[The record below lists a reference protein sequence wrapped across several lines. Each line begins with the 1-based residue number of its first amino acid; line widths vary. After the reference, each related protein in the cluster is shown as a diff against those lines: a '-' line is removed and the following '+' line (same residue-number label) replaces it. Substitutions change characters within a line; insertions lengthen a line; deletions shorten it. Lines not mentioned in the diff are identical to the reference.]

1 MSGFQSQHKPSEH
14 RSSRSTPAVGVS
26 PLAAPGEPGGVSAG
40 PAVQRAPEGP
50 IDPEPATAVPTR
62 TSNSQEDAHARPS
75 SGLASYTALT
85 NRESVDIDPSI
96 PPPPQNNSASSLNPA
111 RSSGPW
117 VGPFVGSIIA
127 VLFYRFIKTLEYE
140 MANPGADSDDV
151 HPSKIHEKIV
161 ETAYV
166 KASPSVAPS
175 SHI

>member
-62 TSNSQEDAHARPS
+62 TSNSQENAHARPS
-75 SGLASYTALT
+75 
-85 NRESVDIDPSI
+85 
-96 PPPPQNNSASSLNPA
+96 SASSLNPA
-111 RSSGPW
+111 RSSGPCAIIGKFDEEHRIYW

-127 VLFYRFIKTLEYE
+127 ILFYRFIKTLEYE

-175 SHI
+175 SDS